1 MHVLILGCRGVPARH
16 GGFETFAEDLAR
28 YLTARNHEVTVYC
41 QAAPGGPI
49 KIDRWEEIRRIHIPA
64 PEGALGTILFDL
76 AAVRHSSHERGVVLT
91 LGYNTGVLNFL
102 YRLRRIPNLMNMDG
116 IEWKRQKWSKLQRAW
131 LWASEWAG
139 ARAATHLIADHPEI
153 QKHLTR
159 HTRQDKITMIPYGAH
174 SLNSGPVGLIQ
185 KYGLRPDHYFILI
198 ARPEPENSVLEIVE
212 AYSAKT
218 REIPL
223 VVLGRYEPDKY
234 PYHQRVI
241 DAAGSE
247 VKFLGA
253 IYDQEIVRSLRF
265 HARAYLHGHRVGGT
279 NPSLVESLAA
289 GNAVI
294 AHDNRFT
301 RWVAGDSAR
310 FFQGASDLTEIL
322 DTLEREPTLLEHM
335 RQGSRMRHQEFFT
348 QEKVLLAYEQLLLRH
363 APVAENDRELVA
375 RANWP

>member
-49 KIDRWEEIRRIHIPA
+49 KIDRWEEIRRVHVPA
-64 PEGALGTILFDL
+64 PEGPLGTILFDL

-91 LGYNTGVLNFL
+91 LGYNTGVFNFL
-102 YRLRRIPNLMNMDG
+102 YRLRRLPNLMNMDG
-116 IEWKRQKWSKLQRAW
+116 IEWQRQKWSRPQRAW
-131 LWASEWAG
+131 LWLNEWAG

-153 QKHLTR
+153 LTHLTR
-159 HTRQDKITMIPYGAH
+159 HTLPEKITMIPYGAH
-174 SLNSGPVGLIQ
+174 SMNSAPVGPIQ
-185 KYGLRPDHYFILI
+185 QHDLHSDQYFILI
-198 ARPEPENSVLEIVE
+198 ARPEPENSVLEIVQ

-218 REIPL
+218 RGIPL
-223 VVLGRYEPDKY
+223 VVLGRYEPHRN
-234 PYHQRVI
+234 PYHKRVLE
-241 DAAGSE
+241 AAGRE

-265 HARAYLHGHRVGGT
+265 HARGYLHGHRVGGT

-294 AHDNRFT
+294 AHDNPFT
-301 RWVAGDSAR
+301 RWVAGDSAK
-310 FFQGASDLTEIL
+310 FFRGASDLAEIL
-322 DTLEREPTLLEHM
+322 NALEQEPTLLAQM
-335 RQGSRMRHQEFFT
+335 RQGSRMRHQETFT
-348 QEKVLLAYEQLLLRH
+348 QEEVLLAYEQLLLRH
-363 APVAENDRELVA
+363 ARVAEDNRELVA
-375 RANWP
+375 RAN